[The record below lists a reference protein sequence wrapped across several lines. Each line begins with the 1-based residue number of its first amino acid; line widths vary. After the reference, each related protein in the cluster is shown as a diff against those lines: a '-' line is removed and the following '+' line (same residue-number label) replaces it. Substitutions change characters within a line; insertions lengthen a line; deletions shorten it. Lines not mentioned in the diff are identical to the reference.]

1 MLRKDPL
8 VHFLIIGGLLFLA
21 LTRFGNG
28 SDDGASS
35 GTILITADRVAE
47 IARQAA
53 LLQGRPPTDEELE
66 RLVAGYVRDEVY
78 YREAL
83 ALGLDV
89 DDDEVRTRLIEKMR
103 YVTENVADPEPPES
117 DLVGW
122 FEDNAERF
130 RIPELVTFDQVF
142 FSPRMR
148 GEAAET
154 DAEAALAGLQGGGS
168 PENLGDPT
176 PLQSR
181 FEAADADRVRVLFG
195 EALTEAVFAAP
206 PAQWIGPFESDFG
219 WHVVRVVERTAA
231 RDPEFAEIEAVVREA
246 WAAERLAAANDAAF
260 EEMRAGFDIAV
271 QWEADAAPEVWP

>member
-28 SDDGASS
+28 SDDGAAS

-47 IARQAA
+47 IARQAE

-66 RLVAGYVRDEVY
+66 RLVANHVRDEVY

-103 YVTENVADPEPPES
+103 YVTENVADPEPPEA
-117 DLVGW
+117 DLVAW
-122 FEDNAERF
+122 FENNADRF
-130 RIPELVTFDQVF
+130 RIPELVTFDQLF

-154 DAEAALAGLQGGGS
+154 DAEAALAGLRGGGS
-168 PENLGDPT
+168 PEGLGDPT
-176 PLQSR
+176 PLQDR

-195 EALTEAVFAAP
+195 ETLTEAVFAAP

-246 WAAERLAAANDAAF
+246 YAAERLAAANEAAF
-260 EEMRAGFDIAV
+260 EEMRADFDIAV
-271 QWEADAAPEVWP
+271 QWEADAAPRAWP